1 MIDVFLVKK
10 SRKTEGSFGCRIETG
25 VDTDETVCLGL
36 VTDPK
41 LIRPLI
47 VRTSNRV
54 FLEVVVRVIPPED
67 VEVVMVALN
76 VEPIG
81 SRTHISPV
89 DGVPVHNPFLLEDS
103 GSHWVSGSGVSQVS
117 GGQHYLRTH
126 YIDIFAAKPLEVWSS
141 LQVENNTYMDVRD
154 LRRREKISMVFSWNV
169 QHVI

>member
-10 SRKTEGSFGCRIETG
+10 SRKTEWSFRCRIETG

-47 VRTSNRV
+47 VRTSDRV

-76 VEPIG
+76 VEPI
-81 SRTHISPV
+81 SPRTDITPV
-89 DGVPVHNPFLLEDS
+89 YSVPIHGPVVQLIANLL
-103 GSHWVSGSGVSQVS
+103 VSGSGVS
-117 GGQHYLRTH
+117 
-126 YIDIFAAKPLEVWSS
+126 
-141 LQVENNTYMDVRD
+141 
-154 LRRREKISMVFSWNV
+154 
-169 QHVI
+169 